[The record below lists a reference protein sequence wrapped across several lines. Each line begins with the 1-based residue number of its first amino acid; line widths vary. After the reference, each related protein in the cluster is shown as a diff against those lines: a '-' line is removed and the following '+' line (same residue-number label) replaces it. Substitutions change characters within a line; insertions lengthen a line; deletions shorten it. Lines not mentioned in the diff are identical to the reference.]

1 MKTEKIPE
9 ATIARL
15 SVYSRYLT
23 KLEKE
28 GIVKISSGHIAKGI
42 SGNPA
47 QVRKDFAY
55 FGEFGTRGVGYKI
68 VELNNNIKRILGLN
82 KVWDTI
88 IVGSGNLGTALA
100 QYNGFSDRNFNVVS
114 LFDNDVEKIGS
125 NIGDIEIKSI
135 DDLEGYLDNNE
146 VEIAILTVPSSN
158 AQTLANRLIAKGIKG
173 ILNFSPTVVNAP
185 GDVQVRN
192 IDLTVNLEILSFNIT
207 LNNKE
212 E

>member
-28 GIVKISSGHIAKGI
+28 GVVKISSGHIAKGI

-55 FGEFGTRGVGYKI
+55 FGEFGTRGVGYKV

-82 KVWDTI
+82 RVWDAI
-88 IVGSGNLGTALA
+88 IVGAGNLGTALA
-100 QYNGFSDRNFNVVS
+100 QYGGFSERSFNVVG
-114 LFDNDVEKIGS
+114 LFDNDEDKIGD
-125 NIGDIEIKSI
+125 NVRDIAVKSI
-135 DDLEGYLDNNE
+135 DDLEKFLDNND
-146 VEIAILTVPSSN
+146 VEIAILTVPAVN
-158 AQTLANRLIAKGIKG
+158 AQALANRLVDKGVKG
-173 ILNFSPTVVNAP
+173 ILNFAPTVVNAP

-192 IDLTVNLEILSFNIT
+192 IDLTVNLEILSFNLT

-212 E
+212 D